1 LDGLRQTGLVGHQS
15 PAQVIVP
22 LYRLRDLLCRGDKK
36 IARRFGLTL
45 AELEALIALRVAPPN
60 VQLTPGDF
68 QQQLIL
74 TSGGV
79 AKILASL
86 EAHEHIISQTNDAD
100 ARSRLVELTPQGRKL
115 VDEALPQLAEFNQK
129 RLDLGLTRKEQ
140 VHLAELLQKLLKSI
154 EA

>member
-1 LDGLRQTGLVGHQS
+1 M
-15 PAQVIVP
+15 P
-22 LYRLRDLLCRGDKK
+22 LYRLRELLWRGDKK
-36 IARRFGLTL
+36 IARKFGLTL
-45 AELEALIALRVAPPN
+45 AELEALIALRVAPEG

-86 EAHEHIISQTNDAD
+86 EAHEHIITRTNDAD
-100 ARSRLVELTPQGRKL
+100 ARSRLVELTPRGRKL

-140 VHLAELLQKLLKSI
+140 VNLAELLQKLLSSF
-154 EA
+154 ET